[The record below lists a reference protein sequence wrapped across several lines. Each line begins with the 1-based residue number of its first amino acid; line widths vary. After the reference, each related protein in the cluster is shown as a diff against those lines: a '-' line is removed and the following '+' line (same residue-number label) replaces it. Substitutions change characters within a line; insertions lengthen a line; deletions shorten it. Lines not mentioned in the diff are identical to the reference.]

1 MEPPPAPAA
10 RPATQ
15 HDAALNESAQ
25 TTDSAS
31 DITADFKASGIS
43 AAAADTSAENPDT
56 AENVC
61 PVDETATETVEP
73 PEEPEEDPQNF
84 LLCTEAIPAEDS
96 VDEPTAPAPTNEN
109 SSAPVAPAS
118 NPPAREAPT
127 TRSTRSSE
135 TARVVLPPS
144 EIEFVTSTLAPRS
157 KPGSLAAS
165 RRTSPSQSRGSPV
178 HLPAYSQEALRD
190 LVCATLAPAAAANL
204 IKSEKREKKTAVTE
218 APVEAG
224 PSGVQGPASPQP
236 GASGLQPRSDLAAPD
251 LQLDCLSS
259 DTEDSSSE
267 DVQVVKISR
276 RRKTNSSKPP
286 VEVDLT
292 QEMTSD
298 DDDITVEEVRSR
310 TSCQQEAQEQEEEN
324 KPENSDLGEMAR
336 WRDGEI
342 GEIAIATFASV
353 QQQLGEQANIQ
364 SSSRGSTPG
373 VGLLAPPPAQAM
385 EQADGAG
392 RVAGDHSHYT
402 MANRREVGLLM
413 EVPGVRRMEERP
425 EERRRRVE
433 ERREERRQRGL
444 EDLMELVDGEEEA
457 RPGAGEHLEF
467 RPRRLRHPWPEEEG
481 RRCTHPGAPPGCPPA
496 PGGCPCVRRSQEYG
510 PYGGHNYATPP
521 PAHRY
526 DFHHTTFF
534 VLYVVN

>member
-1 MEPPPAPAA
+1 M
-10 RPATQ
+10 
-15 HDAALNESAQ
+15 
-25 TTDSAS
+25 
-31 DITADFKASGIS
+31 
-43 AAAADTSAENPDT
+43 
-56 AENVC
+56 
-61 PVDETATETVEP
+61 
-73 PEEPEEDPQNF
+73 
-84 LLCTEAIPAEDS
+84 
-96 VDEPTAPAPTNEN
+96 
-109 SSAPVAPAS
+109 
-118 NPPAREAPT
+118 
-127 TRSTRSSE
+127 
-135 TARVVLPPS
+135 
-144 EIEFVTSTLAPRS
+144 
-157 KPGSLAAS
+157 
-165 RRTSPSQSRGSPV
+165 

-218 APVEAG
+218 APIEAG
-224 PSGVQGPASPQP
+224 PSGMQGPASPQP
-236 GASGLQPRSDLAAPD
+236 GPSGLQPRSDLAAPD

-310 TSCQQEAQEQEEEN
+310 TSCQQEPQEQEEEN
-324 KPENSDLGEMAR
+324 KP
-336 WRDGEI
+336 
-342 GEIAIATFASV
+342 EIAIATFASV

-373 VGLLAPPPAQAM
+373 VGLLAPPPQAM
-385 EQADGAG
+385 EQAEGAV

-444 EDLMELVDGEEEA
+444 EDLMELADGEEEG
-457 RPGAGEHLEF
+457 RPGAGDHLEF
-467 RPRRLRHPWPEEEG
+467 RPRRLRHPWPEEEV
-481 RRCTHPGAPPGCPPA
+481 RRCTHPAAPPGCPPA
-496 PGGCPCVRRSQEYG
+496 PGGCPCMRRSQEYG

-521 PAHRY
+521 PAHR
-526 DFHHTTFF
+526 
-534 VLYVVN
+534 